1 MIKMHEYFSKNIKQL
16 RTDLG
21 LTQRAFIQKYL
32 VDASGNWLIS
42 VSKLSLIENQL
53 NDNYGNLDDVLA
65 EKFGFEKKIFQLPP
79 SDFAVEIM
87 PQVAEYREPSSALDY
102 AGEGECARANIAGL
116 LCEYFTQGLQEGSL
130 KRGEKIPS
138 ERELAK
144 MFSLSR
150 TVIREAIVGLTFVGF
165 LEARQGQGTFI
176 SHCHSNFFDSS
187 ILWNIM
193 VGEKTKSDLQETRV
207 LLEAEL
213 AYSAARRGTDDDFKQ
228 LLDMLTT
235 FKEYTDSGDINGFVR
250 TDYEF
255 HLRIAKTSQNK
266 ILFELF
272 KTIRNLMMF
281 YSKTGITKSDDLRT
295 IYQEHENIIQE
306 MANRNAEGAR
316 ETMRYHIN
324 QSGKRADD
332 REKEQQQTLDAR
344 D

>member
-1 MIKMHEYFSKNIKQL
+1 MNDHFSKNIKKL

-21 LTQRAFIQKYL
+21 LTQRTFIQRYL

-53 NDNYGNLDDVLA
+53 NDNYGDIDVTLA
-65 EKFGFEKKIFQLPP
+65 ERFGIEKEIFQLSP
-79 SDFAVEIM
+79 SDFAVAIL
-87 PQVAEYREPSSALDY
+87 PQIAEHRDPPSTLDY
-102 AGEGECARANIAGL
+102 SGEGDCARANIAGL

-193 VGEKTKSDLQETRV
+193 VGEKTKSDVQETRA

-213 AYSAARRGTDDDFKQ
+213 AYSAAQRGTDDDSKQ

-235 FKEYTDSGDINGFVR
+235 FKELTDQGDINGFVR

-255 HLRIAKTSQNK
+255 HLRIAKASQNK

-281 YSKTGITKSDDLRT
+281 YSKTGITKADDLRT
-295 IYQEHENIIQE
+295 IYHEHENIIKE
-306 MANRNAEGAR
+306 IANRNPEKAR
-316 ETMRYHIN
+316 EAMRYHIN
-324 QSGKRADD
+324 QSGKRAND
-332 REKEQQQTLDAR
+332 REKEQEQTHDPI